1 MLRAR
6 SAVFCAFS
14 ALALL
19 AGRAGAE
26 PVPSVDLRGFR
37 PPTHP
42 EGMLSV
48 EPTSAPGE
56 GNWNVGSFVSYA
68 YRPIVV
74 HDAFQNDDVAV
85 IQHQLSLDLVA
96 GIGVGER
103 IGVGLSLPA
112 VLAQGG
118 DEPPPSLGM
127 SNPPPTTALGDL
139 QIDARAT
146 LLRQGELGGFG
157 LAAQGR
163 FSVPTGNP
171 ESFASETQARSEV
184 RLLGE
189 LGVLG
194 LSLRGAAGA
203 RIRTEER
210 TFAGGTYEHDLPWGL
225 GLVLRPQVFGIDPEG
240 RYLVGIDAHGA
251 IAITPSFGSKEESP
265 AALTVAG
272 KRAFGDASLVLGVE
286 LPLDGAQGV
295 PTVRAYTAVGWA
307 PRKHDEDD
315 DGLDDDEDGC
325 RSLAEDKDGFED
337 SDGCPDFDNDG
348 DGVTDD
354 SDRCP
359 KELEDRD
366 GFADEDGCPDPD
378 DDRDGI
384 PDKLDACPREAGAK
398 QADPKLSGCVLKD
411 TDKDGI
417 FDPFDRCPRRRE
429 DRDGFEDEDGCPD
442 PDDDRDGIRDGDDAC
457 PRVAGP
463 ARSDPKLHGCP
474 SPDRDGDTFDEADD
488 RCPEAPETFDGVDD
502 QDGCPESAPRAP
514 LARFEPA
521 KTAKGPR
528 LLLRTTGVITFEAAS
543 GGVRVAPRSEPIVRA
558 IAALL
563 NANPEHVVMVAVR
576 PLGTRPTAEQEALT
590 KSFAIAD
597 SLRSLTHRDEVA
609 ETIGW
614 AALARVPGA
623 ARPEGIGFLVLAPLP
638 AAPADP
644 TPPAAPTPTPPSP
657 PTVPKPPAPPSTAPA
672 PREGDVR

>member
-1 MLRAR
+1 
-6 SAVFCAFS
+6 
-14 ALALL
+14 
-19 AGRAGAE
+19 
-26 PVPSVDLRGFR
+26 
-37 PPTHP
+37 
-42 EGMLSV
+42 MLSV

-56 GNWNVGSFVSYA
+56 GNWNLGSFVSYA

-74 HDAFQNDDVAV
+74 HDAFRDDDVPV
-85 IQHQLSLDLVA
+85 VEHQLSLDLV
-96 GIGVGER
+96 GSIGVGER
-103 IGVGLSLPA
+103 IGVGVSVPV

-127 SNPPPTTALGDL
+127 SKPPPTTAFGDVL
-139 QIDARAT
+139 FDARAT
-146 LLRQGELGGFG
+146 LLRQGEFGGFG

-163 FSVPTGNP
+163 ISVPTGNP
-171 ESFASETQARSEV
+171 MSFASETQPRSEV
-184 RLLGE
+184 RMLGE

-203 RIRTEER
+203 RIRSEER
-210 TFAGGTYEHDLPWGL
+210 SFAGGTYGHDLPWGL
-225 GLVLRPQVFGIDPEG
+225 GLVLRPQVFGIDREG

-251 IAITPSFGSKEESP
+251 IAITPSFASKEESP
-265 AALTVAG
+265 AALTLAG

-295 PTVRAYTAVGWA
+295 PAVRAYTAVGWA

-315 DGLDDDEDGC
+315 DGLEDDEDGC

-337 SDGCPDFDNDG
+337 ADGCPDFDNDG
-348 DGVTDD
+348 DGVTDAD
-354 SDRCP
+354 DRCP

-366 GFADEDGCPDPD
+366 GVGDEDGCLDPD

-384 PDKLDACPREAGAK
+384 PDKVDACPREAGPK
-398 QADPKLSGCVLKD
+398 QVDPKLSGCVLKD
-411 TDKDGI
+411 HDKDGI
-417 FDPFDRCPRRRE
+417 FDPFDRCPKRRE
-429 DRDGFEDEDGCPD
+429 DRDGFEDEDGCPEF
-442 PDDDRDGIRDGDDAC
+442 DDDRDGIRDGDDAC
-457 PRVAGP
+457 RRVAGP
-463 ARSDPKLHGCP
+463 PRSDPKLHGCP
-474 SPDRDGDTFDEADD
+474 SPDRDGDTFDDGDD
-488 RCPEAPETFDGVDD
+488 RCPEQAETFDGVDD
-502 QDGCPESAPRAP
+502 QDGCPESAPKAP

-521 KTAKGPR
+521 KTPKGAR
-528 LLLRTTGVITFEAAS
+528 LLLRTTGVIAFEAAG

-576 PLGTRPTAEQEALT
+576 PFGTRPAAEQEALT

-597 SLRSLTHRDEVA
+597 SLRALTHRDEVA

-614 AALARVPGA
+614 AALGRVPGA
-623 ARPEGIGFLVLAPLP
+623 ARPEGIGFLVLAPVPPVPGAP
-638 AAPADP
+638 AAPAVSAP
-644 TPPAAPTPTPPSP
+644 PVPATPPAPQVPAP
-657 PTVPKPPAPPSTAPA
+657 PPAPPSTAPP